1 MNLPKE
7 KLLRV
12 ISPPAEQ
19 TQHDTGLR
27 FTDILFGFVISQIF
41 LRLQHW
47 GHLSSVS
54 RWQLICST
62 VLVLG
67 SWIGFRRS
75 LNRSEYELK
84 FFNLP
89 LFRFMLDQAMLV
101 LYFRVATLTPLNPT
115 KEVNVPQV
123 THDTVKALVFIFV
136 LYLAWDLLGQVMAW
150 LTKKYTA
157 SKRDLAA
164 PFITA
169 LALGGCGY
177 LLHVVSAGSFNA
189 SMVLA
194 VSTGI
199 LVAYRWL
206 KEARS
211 GWAWKPREEPR
222 HCLGCDCS

>member
-1 MNLPKE
+1 MNLPNE

-47 GHLSSVS
+47 GQLSSFS

-115 KEVNVPQV
+115 KEVNASQV
-123 THDTVKALVFIFV
+123 THDTVQALVFIFV
-136 LYLAWDLLGQVMAW
+136 LYLAWDVLGQVMAC
-150 LTKKYTA
+150 LSKYTA
-157 SKRDLAA
+157 SKKNLVA
-164 PFITA
+164 PLITA
-169 LALGGCGY
+169 FALGGCGY
-177 LLHVVSAGSFNA
+177 LLHVVSAGSFNT
-189 SMVLA
+189 STVLA

-222 HCLGCDCS
+222 HCPGCDCS